1 MNRRDFLNLTAA
13 VSLATPLLVEKARA
27 AAPEAYKPGM
37 VKTALAEGKTVLLD
51 FSATWCTTCAAQRRV
66 LKKLRAENPGYDKAI
81 DFVTVDWDTYRNGA
95 LAKSLK
101 VTDRATLIVLKGDK
115 QIGRLNWETG
125 EAKIKAL
132 LDAGVAA
139 AKA

>member
-13 VSLATPLLVEKARA
+13 VSLATPLMARQAAA
-27 AAPEAYKPGM
+27 AAPEAYTPGM
-37 VKTALAEGKTVLLD
+37 VKAALADGKTVFVH

-66 LKKLRAENPGYDKAI
+66 LKKLRAENPAYDKAI
-81 DFVTVDWDTYRNGA
+81 DFIRVDWDTYRNGK
-95 LAKSLK
+95 LAKSLH
-101 VTDRATLIVLKGDK
+101 VTQRATLIMLKGNK
-115 QIGRLNWETG
+115 EIGRLNWETG